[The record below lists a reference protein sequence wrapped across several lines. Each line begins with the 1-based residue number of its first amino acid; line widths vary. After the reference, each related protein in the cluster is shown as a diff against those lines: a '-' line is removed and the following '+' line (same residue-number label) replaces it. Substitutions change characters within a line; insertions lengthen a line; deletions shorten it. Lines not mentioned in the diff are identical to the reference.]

1 MGQKKMK
8 VGETYPIRL
17 QSQPTATIGNEKD
30 FPYTATGTKSQCVN
44 KYCNIWW
51 KHAKK
56 RGLNC

>member
-1 MGQKKMK
+1 MI

-30 FPYTATGTKSQCVN
+30 FPYTAQVWFIGTKNECMD
-44 KYCNIWW
+44 KYSYIWW
-51 KHAKK
+51 KYAKK